1 MPGPPQDGM
10 ERLIIDIPNGMKDEL
25 KAQAAG
31 QDLYMS
37 QLVRRIL
44 TDAINRYKKE
54 NK

>member
-10 ERLIIDIPNGMKDEL
+10 ERLIIDIPDGMKDDL
-25 KAQAAG
+25 KRQASA

-44 TDAINRYKKE
+44 TTAINEYKE

>member
-1 MPGPPQDGM
+1 MPGPPHEGM

-25 KAQAAG
+25 KAQAVA

-44 TDAINRYKKE
+44 TTAINEYKE